1 MAYRKLG
8 RDNKHR
14 RSMLANLT
22 KDVVMN
28 ESITTTDTRAKEAR
42 KFVDKMITYGK
53 KGDLISRRKAL
64 AFLHNDKEVVDKI
77 FNDLAKRYENR
88 NGGYT
93 QILKLNERHGDN
105 ALAVIL
111 RLVESEKKAEEKT
124 DKKEDKKAAKKE
136 EKAEKKETK
145 EVKEE
150 KATKKAEKKET
161 KKAPAKKTTKA
172 AKESK

>member
-8 RDNKHR
+8 RVNKHR

-22 KDVVMN
+22 KAVIMN
-28 ESITTTDTRAKEAR
+28 ESIETTEARAKETR

-53 KGDLISRRKAL
+53 KGDLVSRRKAL

-93 QILKLNERHGDN
+93 RIIKLQERRGDD
-105 ALAVIL
+105 ALVVIL
-111 RLVESEKKAEEKT
+111 ELV
-124 DKKEDKKAAKKE
+124 
-136 EKAEKKETK
+136 
-145 EVKEE
+145 
-150 KATKKAEKKET
+150 
-161 KKAPAKKTTKA
+161 
-172 AKESK
+172 